1 MKGNMKRQP
10 TPLQKIITL
19 LLALIIIAAC
29 GGIAVTPADD
39 STVATMVANTLQ
51 AYQAQATP
59 TSDSTATPMPT
70 LTVQPPATL
79 TSTPPIP
86 SVRIEF
92 LKGTTQTVLTG
103 QIQAGQPLS
112 YAIWVSA
119 EQPMVIQVDS
129 ANQDAKLSIR
139 GANGIVLLPAS
150 SNQSYWQGLAPT
162 SQDYFIDLQG
172 GSATVGFSLSLTVMA
187 RIRFAA
193 GETRT
198 VLKGLTE
205 GGYAVSYVIHA
216 NQGQKMDVT
225 LSVPPDSA
233 ALSIWGLDDGQPYA
247 RAQSGITDFSLD
259 LPTTQDYVVAVVPFG
274 GTRVEY
280 NLTVRV
286 K

>member
-1 MKGNMKRQP
+1 MNRP
-10 TPLQKIITL
+10 ISPSQKLTVL
-19 LLALIIIAAC
+19 LLTLVLVAAC
-29 GGIAVTPADD
+29 GGGAAVSPVPDD

-59 TSDSTATPMPT
+59 TSASTATPYPT
-70 LTVQPPATL
+70 LTVQPSATL
-79 TSTPPIP
+79 TSTPPVP

-92 LKGTTQTVLTG
+92 IKGTTQTVLTG
-103 QIQAGQPLS
+103 KIQAGQTLS
-112 YAIWVSA
+112 YAIWVAA
-119 EQPMVIQVDS
+119 EQPMIIQVDS

-172 GSATVGFSLSLTVMA
+172 GSAAVGFSLNLTIMA

-205 GGYAVSYVIHA
+205 GGYAVSYVFHA

-225 LSVPPDSA
+225 LNVPPDSA
-233 ALSIWGLDDGQPYA
+233 ALSIWGFDDGQPYA
-247 RAQSGITDFSLD
+247 RAQSGITDFSLN
-259 LPTTQDYVVAVVPFG
+259 LPTTQDYVVSIVPFG
-274 GTRVEY
+274 GTAVEY
-280 NLTVRV
+280 NMTVRI

>member
-1 MKGNMKRQP
+1 MKGNMNQQP
-10 TPLQKIITL
+10 TPLQKITTL

-29 GGIAVTPADD
+29 GGTAVPPADD

-59 TSDSTATPMPT
+59 TLISTITPMPT

-79 TSTPPIP
+79 TSTPLVP

-92 LKGTTQTVLTG
+92 LKGTTQMVLTG
-103 QIQAGQPLS
+103 QLQAGQTLS
-112 YAIWVSA
+112 YALWVSA

-162 SQDYFIDLQG
+162 SQDYFINLQG
-172 GSATVGFSLSLTVMA
+172 STSTVGFSLNLTIMA

-205 GGYAVSYVIHA
+205 GGYAVSYVVHA

-247 RAQSGITDFSLD
+247 RAQSGITDFSLN
-259 LPTTQDYVVAVVPFG
+259 LPTSQDYVVAVVPFG
-274 GTRVEY
+274 GATVEY

>member
-1 MKGNMKRQP
+1 MKGNMNRQII
-10 TPLQKIITL
+10 PLQKIATL
-19 LLALIIIAAC
+19 LLALVIITAC
-29 GGIAVTPADD
+29 GGTAVTPADD

-51 AYQAQATP
+51 AYQAQASP

-79 TSTPPIP
+79 TSTPPVP

-103 QIQAGQPLS
+103 QIQAGQTLS

-119 EQPMVIQVDS
+119 EQPMIIQVDS
-129 ANQDAKLSIR
+129 PNQDAKLSIR

-172 GSATVGFSLSLTVMA
+172 GSSTVGFSLSLTVMA
-187 RIRFAA
+187 RIRFAV

-247 RAQSGITDFSLD
+247 RAQAGITDFSLD